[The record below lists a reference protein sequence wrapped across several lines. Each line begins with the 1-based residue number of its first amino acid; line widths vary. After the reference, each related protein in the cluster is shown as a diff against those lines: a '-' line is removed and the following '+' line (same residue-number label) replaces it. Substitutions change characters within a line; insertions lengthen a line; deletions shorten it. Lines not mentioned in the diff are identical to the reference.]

1 MDRFTKLLTA
11 KDIVVTAWLSQRDPF
26 YLSMLAK
33 TDFDCLTLDMQHGMQ
48 TEDSVI
54 NGIAAIAPS
63 GKPAIVRIP
72 VGRFDLISK
81 VLDAGAHGMIAPM
94 INTVEDAKQLVSF
107 AKYVP
112 NGDRS
117 FGPSQALNVLNVG
130 MEEYVKAANKHTVI
144 FAMIETKQAVE
155 NIEAIADVDGIDGL
169 FCGPGD
175 LSISVRGN
183 NIPDAYG
190 KDTLHIVEKIATT
203 AHERG
208 KLAGSWCGTVEQME
222 LVKKMGFDFAS
233 LGGDE
238 AYVNLGANSMLSQLS
253 FR

>member
-1 MDRFTKLLTA
+1 MDRFKKLLTA
-11 KDIVVTAWLSQRDPF
+11 KEIAVTAWSGQQDPF
-26 YLSMLAK
+26 YLSMLAS
-33 TDFDCLTLDMQHGMQ
+33 TNFDCLTLDMQHGMQ

-54 NGIAAIAPS
+54 RGIAAIAPS
-63 GKPAIVRIP
+63 GKPTIVRIP

-81 VLDAGAHGMIAPM
+81 ILDAGAHGMIAPM
-94 INTVEDAKQLVSF
+94 INTVEDAKQLAAY

-112 NGDRS
+112 DGERS
-117 FGPSQALNVLNVG
+117 FGPTQAMTILNMG
-130 MEEYVKAANKHTVI
+130 MEDYVNRANTETYI

-155 NIEAIADVDGIDGL
+155 NMEAIADVDGIDGL

-183 NIPDAYG
+183 SIPDAYG
-190 KDTLHIVEKIATT
+190 KDTIQIVERIAKV

-208 KLAGSWCGTVEQME
+208 KAAASWCGTVEQME
-222 LVKKMGFDFAS
+222 LVKKLGFDFAS

-238 AYVNLGANSMLSQLS
+238 KYISQGADNMLDQLS